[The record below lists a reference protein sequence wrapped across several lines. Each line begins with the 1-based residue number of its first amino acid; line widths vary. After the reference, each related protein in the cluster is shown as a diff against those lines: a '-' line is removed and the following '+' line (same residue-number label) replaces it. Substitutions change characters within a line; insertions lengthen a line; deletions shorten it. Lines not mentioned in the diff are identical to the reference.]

1 MRSPV
6 FSIVMPH
13 YDGAIP
19 HDRFVRAVSCI
30 KAQSYPLWEL
40 LIYHDGPISNLELKA
55 YVEKLGDK
63 RIKFTQTKTRFND
76 WGHSLRQ
83 LGIEVAKG
91 DYIVNTNSDNVIYQN
106 ALAILAAYSLWGK
119 DKIQSSGE
127 GYSGNL
133 HIFNSD
139 VLVFGVKMMGMFNAF
154 GESKIRRVKG
164 LEERFQLMLPGWPPR
179 RNSIDAMQMVARK
192 SIWMKYGGWT
202 DKSEQSDGVQIE
214 KITLNEGYLV
224 VPEILGE
231 HW

>member
-1 MRSPV
+1 MKPPL

-30 KAQSYPLWEL
+30 KAQSYPFWEL
-40 LIYHDGPISNLELKA
+40 LIYHDGPISNPELNGF
-55 YVEKLGDK
+55 VEKLADK
-63 RIKFTQTKTRFND
+63 RIKFIQTDVRFND

-83 LGIEVAKG
+83 LGIMAATG
-91 DYIVNTNSDNVIYQN
+91 DYILNTNSDNVIYQN
-106 ALAILAAYSLWGK
+106 ALAILAAYSYWGK
-119 DKIQSSGE
+119 DKLQSDGFDQDK
-127 GYSGNL
+127 NL

-139 VLVFGVKMMGMFNAF
+139 VLVFGIKMMGMFNAF
-154 GESKIRRVKG
+154 GGNKIQRVKG
-164 LEERFQLMLPGWPPR
+164 LEERFQLLLTGWPPR
-179 RNSIDAMQMVARK
+179 KNSIDAMQMVARK
-192 SIWMKYGGWT
+192 KIWLKYGGWK